1 MLASDGQI
9 QIPHNDTYNRMA
21 VTQLSRRA
29 TPLLSTDRVG
39 YEGDA
44 ESWNEV
50 FTVRFFQ

>member
-29 TPLLSTDRVG
+29 ISFLFTDRVRFT
-39 YEGDA
+39 

-50 FTVRFFQ
+50 FTVCFLQ